1 MRPVLMVVD
10 DDPSVLLL
18 VDVLA
23 ERMGFRVKAVSS
35 GLQALEQLRDGF
47 RPDVILLDI
56 MMERIDGVTFLAH
69 LAEMQDVGR
78 PPVIAMSTATVLEHY
93 GAQLKVDGT
102 LIKPITQQTLAAAL
116 EPYCRPQESD
126 TELDLPD

>member
-1 MRPVLMVVD
+1 MRPILMVVD

-23 ERMGFRVKAVSS
+23 EKLGFRVKAVTS
-35 GLQALEQLRDGF
+35 GLHALEQLRDGF

-69 LAEMQDVGR
+69 LRGMEEVALV
-78 PPVIAMSTATVLEHY
+78 PVIAMSTATVLEHY
-93 GAQLKVDGT
+93 GSQLRVDGT
-102 LIKPITQQTLAAAL
+102 LMKPITQQSLGAAL
-116 EPYCRPQESD
+116 QPYCTAASE
-126 TELDLPD
+126 DLEQDRS